1 MKNMRFGRYE
11 AKAESQE
18 GTATRQQSPVTC
30 VNVLQIWGQH
40 REYLLRNKL
49 RIF

>member
-1 MKNMRFGRYE
+1 MINMRFRRYE
-11 AKAESQE
+11 AQTESKEQ
-18 GTATRQQSPVTC
+18 TAIQQQSPVTC